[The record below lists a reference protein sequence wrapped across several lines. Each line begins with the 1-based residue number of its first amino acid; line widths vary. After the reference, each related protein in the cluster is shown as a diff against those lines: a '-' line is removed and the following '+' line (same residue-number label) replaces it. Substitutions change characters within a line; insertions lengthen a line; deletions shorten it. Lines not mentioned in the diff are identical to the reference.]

1 MSEMLKIENIRKVF
15 NPGTINEKV
24 ALDGVDLTLEEGEFV
39 TVIGGNG
46 AGKSTTLN
54 AVAGVW
60 PVDSG
65 KIYIGGEDVTKLSEH
80 RRAQYLGRVFQD
92 PMTGTATTMSIEE
105 NMAIAARRG
114 KSRGLRWGI
123 TKAEREKYRE
133 MLSTLHL
140 GLEDRLTSKVGLL
153 SGGQRQAITLLMA
166 SIQKP
171 KLLLLDEPTT
181 GLDPVATEE
190 LYELLKRLN
199 REKKTTIL
207 MVSHDLNKAVSDA
220 GLILHVNKRS
230 GCGYFGPADKYLD
243 SEAARH
249 FLGLDYKNSE
259 ETDSTAKVPIDRNEN
274 KDKDMNKNTG
284 KSLLDKVKKGERYV

>member
-1 MSEMLKIENIRKVF
+1 MAQLRCENISV
-15 NPGTINEKV
+15 GYE
-24 ALDGVDLTLEEGEFV
+24 DGIVVSDVSFELNRGDYVCIVGE
-39 TVIGGNG
+39 NG
-46 AGKSTTLN
+46 AGKSSLLKGILGLAKIQGGKLEYGDGMSRADVGYLPQQKDYQKNFPATVKEVVMSGFLN
-54 AVAGVW
+54 
-60 PVDSG
+60 
-65 KIYIGGEDVTKLSEH
+65 K
-80 RRAQYLGRVFQD
+80 
-92 PMTGTATTMSIEE
+92 M
-105 NMAIAARRG
+105 
-114 KSRGLRWGI
+114 GLRPYYNRAE
-123 TKAEREKYRE
+123 KAKA
-133 MLSTLHL
+133 MVILSDF
-140 GLEDRLTSKVGLL
+140 GMADYVRASFGSL
-153 SGGQRQAITLLMA
+153 SGGQKQRVLLARAMCA
-166 SIQKP
+166 TD

-274 KDKDMNKNTG
+274 KAKDMDKNTG

>member
-1 MSEMLKIENIRKVF
+1 MAQLRCENISV
-15 NPGTINEKV
+15 GYE
-24 ALDGVDLTLEEGEFV
+24 DGIVVSDVSFELNRGDYVCIVGE
-39 TVIGGNG
+39 NG
-46 AGKSTTLN
+46 AGKSSLLKGILGLARIQGGKLEYGDGMSRADVGYLPQQKDYQKNFPATVKEVVMSGFLN
-54 AVAGVW
+54 
-60 PVDSG
+60 
-65 KIYIGGEDVTKLSEH
+65 K
-80 RRAQYLGRVFQD
+80 
-92 PMTGTATTMSIEE
+92 M
-105 NMAIAARRG
+105 
-114 KSRGLRWGI
+114 GLRPYYNRAE
-123 TKAEREKYRE
+123 KAKAMEI
-133 MLSTLHL
+133 LSDF
-140 GLEDRLTSKVGLL
+140 GMADYVRASFGSL
-153 SGGQRQAITLLMA
+153 SGGQKQRVLLARAMCA
-166 SIQKP
+166 TD

-259 ETDSTAKVPIDRNEN
+259 ETDSTAKVPVDRNEN
-274 KDKDMNKNTG
+274 KDKDKDMDKNTG

>member
-1 MSEMLKIENIRKVF
+1 MAQLRCENISV
-15 NPGTINEKV
+15 GYE
-24 ALDGVDLTLEEGEFV
+24 DGIVVSDVSFELNRGDYVCIVGE
-39 TVIGGNG
+39 NG
-46 AGKSTTLN
+46 AGKSSLLKGILGLAKIQGGKLEYGDGMSRADVGYLPQQKDYQKNFPATVKEVVMSGFLN
-54 AVAGVW
+54 
-60 PVDSG
+60 
-65 KIYIGGEDVTKLSEH
+65 K
-80 RRAQYLGRVFQD
+80 
-92 PMTGTATTMSIEE
+92 M
-105 NMAIAARRG
+105 
-114 KSRGLRWGI
+114 GLRPYYNRAE
-123 TKAEREKYRE
+123 KAKAMEI
-133 MLSTLHL
+133 LSDF
-140 GLEDRLTSKVGLL
+140 GMADYVRASFGSL
-153 SGGQRQAITLLMA
+153 SGGQKQRVLLARAMCA
-166 SIQKP
+166 TD

-274 KDKDMNKNTG
+274 KDKDMDKNTG
-284 KSLLDKVKKGERYV
+284 ESLLDKVKKGERYV

>member
-1 MSEMLKIENIRKVF
+1 MAQLRCENISV
-15 NPGTINEKV
+15 GYE
-24 ALDGVDLTLEEGEFV
+24 DGIVVSDVSFELNRGDYVCIVGE
-39 TVIGGNG
+39 NG
-46 AGKSTTLN
+46 AGKSSLLKGILGLARIQGGKLEYGDGMSRADVGYLPQQKDYQKNFPATVKEVVMSGFLN
-54 AVAGVW
+54 
-60 PVDSG
+60 
-65 KIYIGGEDVTKLSEH
+65 K
-80 RRAQYLGRVFQD
+80 
-92 PMTGTATTMSIEE
+92 M
-105 NMAIAARRG
+105 
-114 KSRGLRWGI
+114 GLRPYYNRAE
-123 TKAEREKYRE
+123 KAKAMEI
-133 MLSTLHL
+133 LSDF
-140 GLEDRLTSKVGLL
+140 GMADYVRASFGSL
-153 SGGQRQAITLLMA
+153 SGGQKQRVLLARAMCA
-166 SIQKP
+166 TD

-259 ETDSTAKVPIDRNEN
+259 ETGTTAKVPVDRNEN
-274 KDKDMNKNTG
+274 QDKDMDNNTG

>member
-1 MSEMLKIENIRKVF
+1 MAQLRCENISV
-15 NPGTINEKV
+15 GYE
-24 ALDGVDLTLEEGEFV
+24 DGIVVSDVSFELNRGDYVCIVGE
-39 TVIGGNG
+39 NG
-46 AGKSTTLN
+46 AGKSSLLKGILGLAKIQGGKLEYGDGMSRADVGYLPQQKDYQKNFPATVKEVVMSGFLN
-54 AVAGVW
+54 
-60 PVDSG
+60 
-65 KIYIGGEDVTKLSEH
+65 K
-80 RRAQYLGRVFQD
+80 
-92 PMTGTATTMSIEE
+92 M
-105 NMAIAARRG
+105 
-114 KSRGLRWGI
+114 GLRPYYNRAE
-123 TKAEREKYRE
+123 KAKAMEI
-133 MLSTLHL
+133 LSDF
-140 GLEDRLTSKVGLL
+140 GMADYVRASFGSL
-153 SGGQRQAITLLMA
+153 SGGQKQRVLLARAMCA
-166 SIQKP
+166 TD

-249 FLGLDYKNSE
+249 FLGLDYKKSE
-259 ETDSTAKVPIDRNEN
+259 ETGTTAKVPIDRNEN
-274 KDKDMNKNTG
+274 KDKDMDKNTG

>member
-1 MSEMLKIENIRKVF
+1 MAQLRCENISV
-15 NPGTINEKV
+15 GYE
-24 ALDGVDLTLEEGEFV
+24 DGIVVSDVSFELNRGDYVCIVGE
-39 TVIGGNG
+39 NG
-46 AGKSTTLN
+46 AGKSSLLKGILGLAKIQGGKLEYGDGMSRADVGYLPQQKDYQKNFPATVKEVVMSGFLN
-54 AVAGVW
+54 
-60 PVDSG
+60 
-65 KIYIGGEDVTKLSEH
+65 K
-80 RRAQYLGRVFQD
+80 
-92 PMTGTATTMSIEE
+92 M
-105 NMAIAARRG
+105 
-114 KSRGLRWGI
+114 GLRPYYNRAE
-123 TKAEREKYRE
+123 KAKAMEI
-133 MLSTLHL
+133 LSDF
-140 GLEDRLTSKVGLL
+140 GMADYVRASFGSL
-153 SGGQRQAITLLMA
+153 SGGQKQRVLLARAMCA
-166 SIQKP
+166 TD

-249 FLGLDYKNSE
+249 FLGLDYKKSE
-259 ETDSTAKVPIDRNEN
+259 ETDSTAKVPIDKNEN
-274 KDKDMNKNTG
+274 KDKDMDKNTG

>member
-1 MSEMLKIENIRKVF
+1 MAQLRCENISV
-15 NPGTINEKV
+15 GYE
-24 ALDGVDLTLEEGEFV
+24 DGIVVSDVSFELNRGDYVCIVGE
-39 TVIGGNG
+39 NG
-46 AGKSTTLN
+46 AGKSSLLKGILGLAKIQGGKLEYGDGMSRADVGYLPQQKDYQKNFPATVKEVVMSGFLN
-54 AVAGVW
+54 
-60 PVDSG
+60 
-65 KIYIGGEDVTKLSEH
+65 K
-80 RRAQYLGRVFQD
+80 
-92 PMTGTATTMSIEE
+92 M
-105 NMAIAARRG
+105 
-114 KSRGLRWGI
+114 GLRPYYNRAE
-123 TKAEREKYRE
+123 KAKAMEI
-133 MLSTLHL
+133 LSDF
-140 GLEDRLTSKVGLL
+140 GMADYVRASFGSL
-153 SGGQRQAITLLMA
+153 SGGQKQRVLLARAMCA
-166 SIQKP
+166 TD

-190 LYELLKRLN
+190 FYELLKRLN

-259 ETDSTAKVPIDRNEN
+259 ETGTTAKAPVDKNEN
-274 KDKDMNKNTG
+274 KDKDMDKNTG

>member
-1 MSEMLKIENIRKVF
+1 MAQLRCENISV
-15 NPGTINEKV
+15 GYE
-24 ALDGVDLTLEEGEFV
+24 DGIVVSDVSFELNRGDYV
-39 TVIGGNG
+39 CIGGENG
-46 AGKSTTLN
+46 AGKSSLLKGILGLAKIQGGKLEYGDGMSRADVGYLPQQKDYQKNFPATVKEVVMSGFLN
-54 AVAGVW
+54 
-60 PVDSG
+60 
-65 KIYIGGEDVTKLSEH
+65 K
-80 RRAQYLGRVFQD
+80 
-92 PMTGTATTMSIEE
+92 M
-105 NMAIAARRG
+105 
-114 KSRGLRWGI
+114 GLRPYYNRAE
-123 TKAEREKYRE
+123 KAKAMEI
-133 MLSTLHL
+133 LSDF
-140 GLEDRLTSKVGLL
+140 GMADYVRASFGSL
-153 SGGQRQAITLLMA
+153 SGGQKQRVLLARAMCA
-166 SIQKP
+166 TD

-274 KDKDMNKNTG
+274 KDKDMDKNTG

>member
-1 MSEMLKIENIRKVF
+1 MAQLRCENISV
-15 NPGTINEKV
+15 GYE
-24 ALDGVDLTLEEGEFV
+24 DGIVVVSFELNRGDYVCIVGE
-39 TVIGGNG
+39 NG
-46 AGKSTTLN
+46 AGKSSLLKGILGLARIQGGKLEYGDGMSRADVGYLPQQKDYQKNFPATVKEVVMSGFLN
-54 AVAGVW
+54 
-60 PVDSG
+60 
-65 KIYIGGEDVTKLSEH
+65 K
-80 RRAQYLGRVFQD
+80 
-92 PMTGTATTMSIEE
+92 M
-105 NMAIAARRG
+105 
-114 KSRGLRWGI
+114 GLRPYYNRAE
-123 TKAEREKYRE
+123 KAKAMEI
-133 MLSTLHL
+133 LSDF
-140 GLEDRLTSKVGLL
+140 GMADYVRASFGSL
-153 SGGQRQAITLLMA
+153 SGGQKQRVLLARAMCA
-166 SIQKP
+166 TD

-249 FLGLDYKNSE
+249 FLGLDYKKSE
-259 ETDSTAKVPIDRNEN
+259 ETGTTAKVPIDRNEN
-274 KDKDMNKNTG
+274 KAKDMDKNTG

>member
-1 MSEMLKIENIRKVF
+1 MAQLRCENISV
-15 NPGTINEKV
+15 GYE
-24 ALDGVDLTLEEGEFV
+24 DGIVVSDVSFELNRGDYVCIVGE
-39 TVIGGNG
+39 NG
-46 AGKSTTLN
+46 AGKSSLLKGILGL
-54 AVAGVW
+54 ARIQG
-60 PVDSG
+60 G
-65 KIYIGGEDVTKLSEH
+65 KIEYGDGMSRADVG
-80 RRAQYLGRVFQD
+80 YLPQQKDYQKNF
-92 PMTGTATTMSIEE
+92 PATVKEVVMSGFL
-105 NMAIAARRG
+105 NKM
-114 KSRGLRWGI
+114 GLRPYYNRAE
-123 TKAEREKYRE
+123 KAKAMEI
-133 MLSTLHL
+133 LSDF
-140 GLEDRLTSKVGLL
+140 GMADYVRASFGSL
-153 SGGQRQAITLLMA
+153 SGGQKQRVLLARAMCA
-166 SIQKP
+166 TD

-249 FLGLDYKNSE
+249 FLGLDYKKSE
-259 ETDSTAKVPIDRNEN
+259 ETGITAKVPVDRNEN
-274 KDKDMNKNTG
+274 QDKDMDNNTG

>member
-1 MSEMLKIENIRKVF
+1 MAQLRCENISV
-15 NPGTINEKV
+15 GYE
-24 ALDGVDLTLEEGEFV
+24 DGIVVSDVSFELNRGDYVCIVGE
-39 TVIGGNG
+39 NG
-46 AGKSTTLN
+46 AGKSSLLKGILGLARIQGGKLEYGDGMSRADVGYLPQQKDYQKNFPATVKEVVMSGFLN
-54 AVAGVW
+54 
-60 PVDSG
+60 
-65 KIYIGGEDVTKLSEH
+65 K
-80 RRAQYLGRVFQD
+80 
-92 PMTGTATTMSIEE
+92 M
-105 NMAIAARRG
+105 
-114 KSRGLRWGI
+114 GLRPYYNRAE
-123 TKAEREKYRE
+123 KAKAMEI
-133 MLSTLHL
+133 LSDF
-140 GLEDRLTSKVGLL
+140 GMADYVRASFGSL
-153 SGGQRQAITLLMA
+153 SGGQKQRVLLARAMCA
-166 SIQKP
+166 TD

-259 ETDSTAKVPIDRNEN
+259 ETDSTAKVPVDRNEN
-274 KDKDMNKNTG
+274 EDKYKDMDKNTG

>member
-1 MSEMLKIENIRKVF
+1 MAQLRCENISV
-15 NPGTINEKV
+15 GYE
-24 ALDGVDLTLEEGEFV
+24 DGIVVSDVSFELNRGDYVCIVGE
-39 TVIGGNG
+39 NG
-46 AGKSTTLN
+46 AGKSSLLKGILGLARIQGGKLEYGDGMSRADVGYLPQQKDYQKNFPATVKEVVMSGFLN
-54 AVAGVW
+54 
-60 PVDSG
+60 
-65 KIYIGGEDVTKLSEH
+65 K
-80 RRAQYLGRVFQD
+80 
-92 PMTGTATTMSIEE
+92 M
-105 NMAIAARRG
+105 
-114 KSRGLRWGI
+114 GLRPYYNRAE
-123 TKAEREKYRE
+123 KAKAMEI
-133 MLSTLHL
+133 LSDF
-140 GLEDRLTSKVGLL
+140 GMADYVRASFGSL
-153 SGGQRQAITLLMA
+153 SGGQKQRVLLARAMCA
-166 SIQKP
+166 TD

-249 FLGLDYKNSE
+249 FLGLDYKKSE
-259 ETDSTAKVPIDRNEN
+259 ETGITAKVPIDRNEN
-274 KDKDMNKNTG
+274 KDKDMDKNTG

>member
-1 MSEMLKIENIRKVF
+1 MAQLRCENISV
-15 NPGTINEKV
+15 GYE
-24 ALDGVDLTLEEGEFV
+24 DGIVVSDVSFELNRGDYVCIVGE
-39 TVIGGNG
+39 NG
-46 AGKSTTLN
+46 AGKSSLLKGILGLAKIQGGKLEYGDGMSRADVGYLPQQKDYQKNFPATVKEVVMSGFLN
-54 AVAGVW
+54 
-60 PVDSG
+60 
-65 KIYIGGEDVTKLSEH
+65 K
-80 RRAQYLGRVFQD
+80 
-92 PMTGTATTMSIEE
+92 M
-105 NMAIAARRG
+105 
-114 KSRGLRWGI
+114 GLRPYYNRAEK
-123 TKAEREKYRE
+123 TKAMEI
-133 MLSTLHL
+133 LSDF
-140 GLEDRLTSKVGLL
+140 GMADYVRASFGSL
-153 SGGQRQAITLLMA
+153 SGGQKQRVLLARAMCA
-166 SIQKP
+166 TD

-274 KDKDMNKNTG
+274 KDKDMDKNTG

>member
-1 MSEMLKIENIRKVF
+1 MAQLRCENISV
-15 NPGTINEKV
+15 GYE
-24 ALDGVDLTLEEGEFV
+24 DGIVVSDVSFELNRGDYVCIVGE
-39 TVIGGNG
+39 NG
-46 AGKSTTLN
+46 AGKSSLLKGILGLAKIQGGKLEYGDGMSRADVGYLPQQKDYQKNFPATVKEVVMSGFLN
-54 AVAGVW
+54 
-60 PVDSG
+60 
-65 KIYIGGEDVTKLSEH
+65 K
-80 RRAQYLGRVFQD
+80 
-92 PMTGTATTMSIEE
+92 M
-105 NMAIAARRG
+105 
-114 KSRGLRWGI
+114 GLRPYYNRAE
-123 TKAEREKYRE
+123 KAKAMEI
-133 MLSTLHL
+133 LSDF
-140 GLEDRLTSKVGLL
+140 GMADYVRASFGSL
-153 SGGQRQAITLLMA
+153 SGGQKQRVLLARAMCA
-166 SIQKP
+166 TD
-171 KLLLLDEPTT
+171 KLLLLDEPST

-274 KDKDMNKNTG
+274 KDKDMDKNTG

>member
-1 MSEMLKIENIRKVF
+1 MAQLRCENISV
-15 NPGTINEKV
+15 GYE
-24 ALDGVDLTLEEGEFV
+24 DGIVVSDVSFELNRGDYVCIVGE
-39 TVIGGNG
+39 NG
-46 AGKSTTLN
+46 AGKSSLLKGILGLAKIQGGKLEYGDGMSRADVGYLPQQKDYQKNFPATVKEVVMSGFLN
-54 AVAGVW
+54 
-60 PVDSG
+60 
-65 KIYIGGEDVTKLSEH
+65 K
-80 RRAQYLGRVFQD
+80 
-92 PMTGTATTMSIEE
+92 M
-105 NMAIAARRG
+105 
-114 KSRGLRWGI
+114 GLRPYYNRAE
-123 TKAEREKYRE
+123 KAKAMEI
-133 MLSTLHL
+133 LSDF
-140 GLEDRLTSKVGLL
+140 GMADYVRASFGSL
-153 SGGQRQAITLLMA
+153 SGGQKQRVLLARAMCA
-166 SIQKP
+166 TDKF
-171 KLLLLDEPTT
+171 LLLDEPTT

-274 KDKDMNKNTG
+274 KDKDMDKNTG

>member
-1 MSEMLKIENIRKVF
+1 MAQLRCENISV
-15 NPGTINEKV
+15 GYE
-24 ALDGVDLTLEEGEFV
+24 DGIVVSDVSFELNRGDYVCIVGE
-39 TVIGGNG
+39 NG
-46 AGKSTTLN
+46 AGKSSLLKGILGLARIQGGKLEYGDGMSRADVGYLPQQKDYQKNFPATVKEVVMSGFLN
-54 AVAGVW
+54 
-60 PVDSG
+60 
-65 KIYIGGEDVTKLSEH
+65 K
-80 RRAQYLGRVFQD
+80 
-92 PMTGTATTMSIEE
+92 M
-105 NMAIAARRG
+105 
-114 KSRGLRWGI
+114 GLRPYYNRAEK
-123 TKAEREKYRE
+123 TKAMEI
-133 MLSTLHL
+133 LSDF
-140 GLEDRLTSKVGLL
+140 GMADYVRASFGSL
-153 SGGQRQAITLLMA
+153 SGGQKQRVLLARAMCA
-166 SIQKP
+166 TD

-274 KDKDMNKNTG
+274 KDKDMDKNTG

>member
-1 MSEMLKIENIRKVF
+1 MAQLRCENISV
-15 NPGTINEKV
+15 GYE
-24 ALDGVDLTLEEGEFV
+24 DGIVVSDVSFELNRGDYVCIVGE
-39 TVIGGNG
+39 NG
-46 AGKSTTLN
+46 AGKSSLLKGILGLARIQGGKLEYGDGMSRADVGYLPQQKDYQKNFPATVKEVVMSGFLN
-54 AVAGVW
+54 
-60 PVDSG
+60 
-65 KIYIGGEDVTKLSEH
+65 K
-80 RRAQYLGRVFQD
+80 
-92 PMTGTATTMSIEE
+92 M
-105 NMAIAARRG
+105 
-114 KSRGLRWGI
+114 GLRPYYNRAE
-123 TKAEREKYRE
+123 KAKAMEI
-133 MLSTLHL
+133 LSDF
-140 GLEDRLTSKVGLL
+140 GMADYVRASFGSL
-153 SGGQRQAITLLMA
+153 SGGQKQRVLLARAMCA
-166 SIQKP
+166 TD

>member
-1 MSEMLKIENIRKVF
+1 MAQLRCENISV
-15 NPGTINEKV
+15 GYE
-24 ALDGVDLTLEEGEFV
+24 DGIVVSDVSFELNRGDYVCIVGE
-39 TVIGGNG
+39 NG
-46 AGKSTTLN
+46 AGKSSLLKGILGLAKIQGGKLEYGDGMSRADVGYLPQQKDYQKNFPATVKEVVMSGFLN
-54 AVAGVW
+54 
-60 PVDSG
+60 
-65 KIYIGGEDVTKLSEH
+65 K
-80 RRAQYLGRVFQD
+80 
-92 PMTGTATTMSIEE
+92 M
-105 NMAIAARRG
+105 
-114 KSRGLRWGI
+114 GLRPYYNRAE
-123 TKAEREKYRE
+123 KAKAMEI
-133 MLSTLHL
+133 LSDF
-140 GLEDRLTSKVGLL
+140 GMADYVRASFGSL
-153 SGGQRQAITLLMA
+153 SGGQKQRVLLARAMCA
-166 SIQKP
+166 TD

-259 ETDSTAKVPIDRNEN
+259 ETDSTAKVPVDRNEN
-274 KDKDMNKNTG
+274 KDKDKDMDKNTG

>member
-1 MSEMLKIENIRKVF
+1 MAQLRCENISV
-15 NPGTINEKV
+15 GYE
-24 ALDGVDLTLEEGEFV
+24 DGIVVSDVSFELNRGDYVCIVGE
-39 TVIGGNG
+39 NG
-46 AGKSTTLN
+46 AGKSSLLKGILGLAKIQGGKLEYGDGMSRADVGYLPQQKDYQKNFPATVKEVVMSGFLN
-54 AVAGVW
+54 
-60 PVDSG
+60 
-65 KIYIGGEDVTKLSEH
+65 K
-80 RRAQYLGRVFQD
+80 
-92 PMTGTATTMSIEE
+92 M
-105 NMAIAARRG
+105 
-114 KSRGLRWGI
+114 GLRPYYNRAE
-123 TKAEREKYRE
+123 KAKAMEI
-133 MLSTLHL
+133 LSDF
-140 GLEDRLTSKVGLL
+140 GMADYVRASFGSL
-153 SGGQRQAITLLMA
+153 SGGQKQRVLLARAMCA
-166 SIQKP
+166 TD

-259 ETDSTAKVPIDRNEN
+259 ETDSTAKVPIDKNEN
-274 KDKDMNKNTG
+274 KAKDMDKNTG

>member
-1 MSEMLKIENIRKVF
+1 MAQLRCENISV
-15 NPGTINEKV
+15 GYE
-24 ALDGVDLTLEEGEFV
+24 DGIVVSDVSFELNRGDYVCIVGE
-39 TVIGGNG
+39 NG
-46 AGKSTTLN
+46 AGKSSLLKGILGLAKIQGGKLEYGDGMSRADVGYLPQQKDYQKNFPATVKEVVMSGFLN
-54 AVAGVW
+54 
-60 PVDSG
+60 
-65 KIYIGGEDVTKLSEH
+65 K
-80 RRAQYLGRVFQD
+80 
-92 PMTGTATTMSIEE
+92 M
-105 NMAIAARRG
+105 
-114 KSRGLRWGI
+114 GLRPYYNRAE
-123 TKAEREKYRE
+123 KAKAMEI
-133 MLSTLHL
+133 LSDF
-140 GLEDRLTSKVGLL
+140 GMADYVRASFGSL
-153 SGGQRQAITLLMA
+153 SGGQKQRVLLARAMCA
-166 SIQKP
+166 TD

-259 ETDSTAKVPIDRNEN
+259 ETDSTAKVPIGRNEN
-274 KDKDMNKNTG
+274 KDKDMDKNTG

>member
-1 MSEMLKIENIRKVF
+1 MAQLRCENISV
-15 NPGTINEKV
+15 GYE
-24 ALDGVDLTLEEGEFV
+24 DGIVVSDVSFELNRGDYVCIVGE
-39 TVIGGNG
+39 NG
-46 AGKSTTLN
+46 AGKSSLLKGILGLAKIQGGKLEYGDGMSRADVGYLPQQKDYQKNFPATVKEVVMSGFLN
-54 AVAGVW
+54 
-60 PVDSG
+60 
-65 KIYIGGEDVTKLSEH
+65 K
-80 RRAQYLGRVFQD
+80 
-92 PMTGTATTMSIEE
+92 M
-105 NMAIAARRG
+105 
-114 KSRGLRWGI
+114 GLRPYYNRAE
-123 TKAEREKYRE
+123 KAKAMEI
-133 MLSTLHL
+133 LSDF
-140 GLEDRLTSKVGLL
+140 GMADYVRASFGSL
-153 SGGQRQAITLLMA
+153 SGGQKQRVLLARAMCA
-166 SIQKP
+166 TD

-249 FLGLDYKNSE
+249 FLGLDYKNNE

-274 KDKDMNKNTG
+274 KDKDMDKDTG

>member
-1 MSEMLKIENIRKVF
+1 MAQLRCENISV
-15 NPGTINEKV
+15 GYE
-24 ALDGVDLTLEEGEFV
+24 DGIVVSDVSFELNRGDYVCIVGE
-39 TVIGGNG
+39 NG
-46 AGKSTTLN
+46 AGKSSLLKGILGLAKIQGGKLEYGDGMSRADVGYLPQQKDYQKNFPAT
-54 AVAGVW
+54 VKEV
-60 PVDSG
+60 VMSG
-65 KIYIGGEDVTKLSEH
+65 FLIK
-80 RRAQYLGRVFQD
+80 
-92 PMTGTATTMSIEE
+92 M
-105 NMAIAARRG
+105 
-114 KSRGLRWGI
+114 GLRPYYNRAE
-123 TKAEREKYRE
+123 KAKAMEI
-133 MLSTLHL
+133 LSDF
-140 GLEDRLTSKVGLL
+140 GMADYVRASFGSL
-153 SGGQRQAITLLMA
+153 SGGQKQRVLLARAMCA
-166 SIQKP
+166 TD

-274 KDKDMNKNTG
+274 KDKDMDKDTG

>member
-1 MSEMLKIENIRKVF
+1 MAQLRCENISV
-15 NPGTINEKV
+15 GYE
-24 ALDGVDLTLEEGEFV
+24 DGIVVSDVSFELNRGDYVCIVGE
-39 TVIGGNG
+39 NG
-46 AGKSTTLN
+46 AGKSSLLKGILGLAKIQGGKLEYGDGISRADVGYLPQQKDYQKNFPATVKEVVMSGFLN
-54 AVAGVW
+54 
-60 PVDSG
+60 
-65 KIYIGGEDVTKLSEH
+65 K
-80 RRAQYLGRVFQD
+80 
-92 PMTGTATTMSIEE
+92 M
-105 NMAIAARRG
+105 
-114 KSRGLRWGI
+114 GLRPYYNRVE
-123 TKAEREKYRE
+123 KAKAMEI
-133 MLSTLHL
+133 LSDF
-140 GLEDRLTSKVGLL
+140 GMADYVRASFGSL
-153 SGGQRQAITLLMA
+153 SGGQKQRVLLARAMCA
-166 SIQKP
+166 TD

-259 ETDSTAKVPIDRNEN
+259 ETDSTAKVPIDKNEN
-274 KDKDMNKNTG
+274 KDKDMDKNTG

>member
-1 MSEMLKIENIRKVF
+1 MAQLRCENISV
-15 NPGTINEKV
+15 GYE
-24 ALDGVDLTLEEGEFV
+24 DGIVVSDVSFELNRGDYVCIVGE
-39 TVIGGNG
+39 NG
-46 AGKSTTLN
+46 AGKSSLLKGILGLAKIQGGKLEYGDGMSRADVGYLPQQKDYQKNFPATVKEVVMSGFLN
-54 AVAGVW
+54 
-60 PVDSG
+60 
-65 KIYIGGEDVTKLSEH
+65 K
-80 RRAQYLGRVFQD
+80 
-92 PMTGTATTMSIEE
+92 M
-105 NMAIAARRG
+105 
-114 KSRGLRWGI
+114 GLRPYYNRAE
-123 TKAEREKYRE
+123 KAKAMEI
-133 MLSTLHL
+133 LSDF
-140 GLEDRLTSKVGLL
+140 GMADYVRASFGSL
-153 SGGQRQAITLLMA
+153 SGGQKQRVLLARAMCA
-166 SIQKP
+166 TD

-274 KDKDMNKNTG
+274 KAKDMDKNTG

>member
-1 MSEMLKIENIRKVF
+1 MAQLRCENISV
-15 NPGTINEKV
+15 GYE
-24 ALDGVDLTLEEGEFV
+24 DGIVVSDVSFELNRGDYVCIVGE
-39 TVIGGNG
+39 NG
-46 AGKSTTLN
+46 AGKSSLLKGILGLARIQGGKLEYGDGMSRADVGYLPQQKDYQKNFPATVKEVVMSGFLN
-54 AVAGVW
+54 
-60 PVDSG
+60 
-65 KIYIGGEDVTKLSEH
+65 K
-80 RRAQYLGRVFQD
+80 
-92 PMTGTATTMSIEE
+92 M
-105 NMAIAARRG
+105 
-114 KSRGLRWGI
+114 GLRPYYNRAE
-123 TKAEREKYRE
+123 KAKAMEI
-133 MLSTLHL
+133 LSDF
-140 GLEDRLTSKVGLL
+140 GMADYVKASFGSL
-153 SGGQRQAITLLMA
+153 SGGQKQRVLLARAMCA
-166 SIQKP
+166 TD

-274 KDKDMNKNTG
+274 KDKDMDKNTG

>member
-1 MSEMLKIENIRKVF
+1 MAQLRCENISV
-15 NPGTINEKV
+15 GYE
-24 ALDGVDLTLEEGEFV
+24 DGIVVSDVSFELNRGDYVCIVGE
-39 TVIGGNG
+39 NG
-46 AGKSTTLN
+46 AGKSSLLKGILGLAKIQGGKLEYGDGMSRADVGYLPQQKDYQKNFPATVKEVVMSGFLN
-54 AVAGVW
+54 
-60 PVDSG
+60 
-65 KIYIGGEDVTKLSEH
+65 K
-80 RRAQYLGRVFQD
+80 
-92 PMTGTATTMSIEE
+92 M
-105 NMAIAARRG
+105 
-114 KSRGLRWGI
+114 GLRPYYNRAE
-123 TKAEREKYRE
+123 KAKAMEI
-133 MLSTLHL
+133 LSDF
-140 GLEDRLTSKVGLL
+140 GMADYVRASFGSL
-153 SGGQRQAITLLMA
+153 SGGQKQRVLLARAMCA
-166 SIQKP
+166 TD

-259 ETDSTAKVPIDRNEN
+259 ETGTTAKVPVDRNEN
-274 KDKDMNKNTG
+274 QDKDMDNNTG

>member
-1 MSEMLKIENIRKVF
+1 MAQLRCENISV
-15 NPGTINEKV
+15 GYE
-24 ALDGVDLTLEEGEFV
+24 DGIVVSDVSFELNRGDYVCIVGE
-39 TVIGGNG
+39 NG
-46 AGKSTTLN
+46 AGKSSLLKGILGLARIQGGKLEYGDGMSRADVGYLPQQKDYQKNFPATVKEVVMSGFLN
-54 AVAGVW
+54 
-60 PVDSG
+60 
-65 KIYIGGEDVTKLSEH
+65 K
-80 RRAQYLGRVFQD
+80 
-92 PMTGTATTMSIEE
+92 M
-105 NMAIAARRG
+105 
-114 KSRGLRWGI
+114 GLRPYYNRAE
-123 TKAEREKYRE
+123 KAKAMEI
-133 MLSTLHL
+133 LSDF
-140 GLEDRLTSKVGLL
+140 GMADYVRASFGSL
-153 SGGQRQAITLLMA
+153 SGGQKQRVLLARAMCA
-166 SIQKP
+166 TD

-249 FLGLDYKNSE
+249 FLGLDYKKSE
-259 ETDSTAKVPIDRNEN
+259 ETGTTAKVPIDRNEN
-274 KDKDMNKNTG
+274 KAKDMDKNTG

>member
-1 MSEMLKIENIRKVF
+1 MAQLRCENISV
-15 NPGTINEKV
+15 GYE
-24 ALDGVDLTLEEGEFV
+24 DGIVVSDVSFELNRGDYVCIVGE
-39 TVIGGNG
+39 NG
-46 AGKSTTLN
+46 AGKSSLLKGILGL
-54 AVAGVW
+54 ARIQG
-60 PVDSG
+60 G
-65 KIYIGGEDVTKLSEH
+65 KIEYGDGMSRADVG
-80 RRAQYLGRVFQD
+80 YLPQQKDYQKNF
-92 PMTGTATTMSIEE
+92 PATVKEVVMSGFL
-105 NMAIAARRG
+105 NKM
-114 KSRGLRWGI
+114 GLRPYYNRAEKV
-123 TKAEREKYRE
+123 KAMEI
-133 MLSTLHL
+133 LSDF
-140 GLEDRLTSKVGLL
+140 GMADYVRASFGSL
-153 SGGQRQAITLLMA
+153 SGGQKQRVLLARAMCA
-166 SIQKP
+166 TD

-259 ETDSTAKVPIDRNEN
+259 ETGTTAKVPVDRNEN
-274 KDKDMNKNTG
+274 QDKDMDNNTG

>member
-1 MSEMLKIENIRKVF
+1 MAQLRCENISV
-15 NPGTINEKV
+15 GYE
-24 ALDGVDLTLEEGEFV
+24 DGIVVSDVSFELNRGDYVCIVGE
-39 TVIGGNG
+39 NG
-46 AGKSTTLN
+46 AGKSSLLKGILGLAKIQGGKLEYGDGMSRADVGYLPQQKDYQKNFPATVKEVVMSGFLN
-54 AVAGVW
+54 
-60 PVDSG
+60 
-65 KIYIGGEDVTKLSEH
+65 K
-80 RRAQYLGRVFQD
+80 
-92 PMTGTATTMSIEE
+92 M
-105 NMAIAARRG
+105 
-114 KSRGLRWGI
+114 GLRPYYNRAE
-123 TKAEREKYRE
+123 KAKAMEI
-133 MLSTLHL
+133 LSDF
-140 GLEDRLTSKVGLL
+140 GMADYVRASFGSL
-153 SGGQRQAITLLMA
+153 SGGQKQRVLLARAMCA
-166 SIQKP
+166 TD

-259 ETDSTAKVPIDRNEN
+259 ETGTTAKAPVDKNEN
-274 KDKDMNKNTG
+274 KDKDMDKNTG
-284 KSLLDKVKKGERYV
+284 KSLFDKVKKGERYV

>member
-1 MSEMLKIENIRKVF
+1 MAQLRCENIS
-15 NPGTINEKV
+15 V
-24 ALDGVDLTLEEGEFV
+24 AYEDGIVVSDVSFELNRGDYVCIVGE
-39 TVIGGNG
+39 NG
-46 AGKSTTLN
+46 AGKSSLLKGILGLAKIQGGKLEYGDGMSRADVGYLPQQKDYQKNFPATVKEVVMSGFLN
-54 AVAGVW
+54 
-60 PVDSG
+60 
-65 KIYIGGEDVTKLSEH
+65 K
-80 RRAQYLGRVFQD
+80 
-92 PMTGTATTMSIEE
+92 M
-105 NMAIAARRG
+105 
-114 KSRGLRWGI
+114 GLRPYYNRAE
-123 TKAEREKYRE
+123 KAKAMEI
-133 MLSTLHL
+133 LSDF
-140 GLEDRLTSKVGLL
+140 GMADYVRASFGSL
-153 SGGQRQAITLLMA
+153 SGGQKQRVLLARAMCA
-166 SIQKP
+166 TD

-259 ETDSTAKVPIDRNEN
+259 ETDSTAKVPIDKNEN
-274 KDKDMNKNTG
+274 KDKDMDKNTG

>member
-1 MSEMLKIENIRKVF
+1 MAQLRCENISV
-15 NPGTINEKV
+15 GYE
-24 ALDGVDLTLEEGEFV
+24 DGIVVSDVSFELNRGDYVCIVGE
-39 TVIGGNG
+39 NG
-46 AGKSTTLN
+46 AGKSSLLKGILGLARIQGGKLEYGDGMSRADVGYLPQQKDYQKNFPATVKEVVMSGFLN
-54 AVAGVW
+54 
-60 PVDSG
+60 
-65 KIYIGGEDVTKLSEH
+65 K
-80 RRAQYLGRVFQD
+80 
-92 PMTGTATTMSIEE
+92 M
-105 NMAIAARRG
+105 
-114 KSRGLRWGI
+114 GLRPYYNRSEKV
-123 TKAEREKYRE
+123 KAMEI
-133 MLSTLHL
+133 LSDF
-140 GLEDRLTSKVGLL
+140 GMADYVRASFGSL
-153 SGGQRQAITLLMA
+153 SGGQKQRVLLARAMCA
-166 SIQKP
+166 TD

-274 KDKDMNKNTG
+274 KAKDMDKNTG
-284 KSLLDKVKKGERYV
+284 NSLLDKVKKGERYV

>member
-1 MSEMLKIENIRKVF
+1 MAQLRCENISV
-15 NPGTINEKV
+15 GYE
-24 ALDGVDLTLEEGEFV
+24 DGIVVSDVSFELNRGDYVCIVGE
-39 TVIGGNG
+39 NG
-46 AGKSTTLN
+46 AGKSSLIKGILGLARIQGGKLEYGDGMSRADVGYLPQQKDYQKNFPATVKEVVMSGFLN
-54 AVAGVW
+54 
-60 PVDSG
+60 
-65 KIYIGGEDVTKLSEH
+65 K
-80 RRAQYLGRVFQD
+80 
-92 PMTGTATTMSIEE
+92 M
-105 NMAIAARRG
+105 
-114 KSRGLRWGI
+114 GLRPYYNRAE
-123 TKAEREKYRE
+123 KAKAMEI
-133 MLSTLHL
+133 LSDF
-140 GLEDRLTSKVGLL
+140 GMADYVRASFGSL
-153 SGGQRQAITLLMA
+153 SGGQKQRVLLARAMCA
-166 SIQKP
+166 TD

-249 FLGLDYKNSE
+249 FLGLDYKKSE
-259 ETDSTAKVPIDRNEN
+259 ETGTTAKVPIDRNEN
-274 KDKDMNKNTG
+274 KDKDMDKNTG

>member
-1 MSEMLKIENIRKVF
+1 MAQLRCENISV
-15 NPGTINEKV
+15 GYE
-24 ALDGVDLTLEEGEFV
+24 DGIVVSDVSFELNRGDYVCIVGE
-39 TVIGGNG
+39 NG
-46 AGKSTTLN
+46 AGKSSLLKGILGLAKIQGGKLEYGDGMSRADVGYLPQQKDYQKNFPATVKEVVMSGFLN
-54 AVAGVW
+54 
-60 PVDSG
+60 
-65 KIYIGGEDVTKLSEH
+65 K
-80 RRAQYLGRVFQD
+80 
-92 PMTGTATTMSIEE
+92 M
-105 NMAIAARRG
+105 
-114 KSRGLRWGI
+114 GLRPYYNRVE
-123 TKAEREKYRE
+123 KAKAMEI
-133 MLSTLHL
+133 LSDF
-140 GLEDRLTSKVGLL
+140 GMADYVRASFGSL
-153 SGGQRQAITLLMA
+153 SGGQKQRVLLARAMCA
-166 SIQKP
+166 TD

-259 ETDSTAKVPIDRNEN
+259 ETGTTAKAPVDKNEN
-274 KDKDMNKNTG
+274 KDKDMDKNTG

>member
-1 MSEMLKIENIRKVF
+1 MAQLRCENISV
-15 NPGTINEKV
+15 GYE
-24 ALDGVDLTLEEGEFV
+24 DGIVVSDVSFELNRGDYVCIVGE
-39 TVIGGNG
+39 NG
-46 AGKSTTLN
+46 AGKSSLLKGILGLAKIQGGKLEYGDGMSRADVGYLPQQKDYQKNFPATVKEVVMSGFLN
-54 AVAGVW
+54 
-60 PVDSG
+60 
-65 KIYIGGEDVTKLSEH
+65 K
-80 RRAQYLGRVFQD
+80 
-92 PMTGTATTMSIEE
+92 M
-105 NMAIAARRG
+105 
-114 KSRGLRWGI
+114 GLRPYYNRAE
-123 TKAEREKYRE
+123 KAKAMEI
-133 MLSTLHL
+133 LSDF
-140 GLEDRLTSKVGLL
+140 GMADYVRASFGSL
-153 SGGQRQAITLLMA
+153 SGGQKQRVLLARAMCA
-166 SIQKP
+166 TD

-259 ETDSTAKVPIDRNEN
+259 DTDSTAKVPIDRNEN
-274 KDKDMNKNTG
+274 KDKDMDKDTG